1 MNMLS
6 NMLRRIRLLSSMVFL
21 FVTTTVLHAQD
32 SGWSVNEPDYQ
43 YDMTAYIEL
52 SLGGAVVDDYSNYE
66 VGAFV
71 GNECRGVAKVDSKNG
86 YTWLYLRI
94 WSNEASGETIELK
107 TYDKTTGKTY
117 RVLETIDFVS
127 QSMVGQP
134 SSPMTA
140 TVKTYTLGDVN
151 DDGRINI
158 ADVASALSIMA
169 GKSNDKFIRE
179 AADANEDGRVNIAD
193 IAKILAIIAGK

>member
-6 NMLRRIRLLSSMVFL
+6 RIRLLSSMVFL

-94 WSNEASGETIELK
+94 WSNKASGESIELK

-151 DDGRINI
+151 DDGRINS

>member
-6 NMLRRIRLLSSMVFL
+6 RIRLLSSIVFL
-21 FVTTTVLHAQD
+21 FITTTVLHAQD
-32 SGWSVNEPDYQ
+32 SGWTVNEPDYQ

-71 GNECRGVAKVDSKNG
+71 GNECRGVAKVDSKGG

>member
-6 NMLRRIRLLSSMVFL
+6 RIRLLSSIVFL
-21 FVTTTVLHAQD
+21 FITTTVLHAQD

>member
-6 NMLRRIRLLSSMVFL
+6 RIRLLSSMVFL

-158 ADVASALSIMA
+158 ADVTSTLSIMA
-169 GKSNDKFIRE
+169 GNSNDKFIRE

>member
-1 MNMLS
+1 MLS
-6 NMLRRIRLLSSMVFL
+6 RIRLLSSIVFL
-21 FVTTTVLHAQD
+21 FITTTVLHAQD
-32 SGWSVNEPDYQ
+32 SGWSVNEHDYQ

-71 GNECRGVAKVDSKNG
+71 GDECRGVAVEDSKDA
-86 YTWLYLRI
+86 YQWLYLRI
-94 WSNEASGETIELK
+94 WSNAASGESVTLK
-107 TYDKTTGKTY
+107 VYDKTTGKTY
-117 RVLETIDFVS
+117 RVIEGIDFQS
-127 QSMVGQP
+127 QGMVGKP

-158 ADVASALSIMA
+158 ADVTSTLSIMA
-169 GKSNDKFIRE
+169 GKSNDRLILE

-193 IAKILAIIAGK
+193 VTKILSIIAGK

>member
-1 MNMLS
+1 MLS
-6 NMLRRIRLLSSMVFL
+6 RIRLLSSMVFL

-94 WSNEASGETIELK
+94 WSNVSSDETIELK

-117 RVLETIDFVS
+117 RMVETIDFVS

>member
-1 MNMLS
+1 MLS
-6 NMLRRIRLLSSMVFL
+6 RIRLLSSMVFL

-94 WSNEASGETIELK
+94 WSNKASGESIELK

-158 ADVASALSIMA
+158 ADVTSTLSIMA
-169 GKSNDKFIRE
+169 GNSNDKFIRE

-193 IAKILAIIAGK
+193 VTKTLSMMAGK

>member
-6 NMLRRIRLLSSMVFL
+6 RIRLLSSMVFL

-32 SGWSVNEPDYQ
+32 SGWTVNEPDYQ

-94 WSNEASGETIELK
+94 WSNEASGESIELK

>member
-1 MNMLS
+1 MLS
-6 NMLRRIRLLSSMVFL
+6 RIRLLSSIVFL
-21 FVTTTVLHAQD
+21 FITTTVLHAQD

-71 GNECRGVAKVDSKNG
+71 GNECRGVAKVDSKGG

-94 WSNEASGETIELK
+94 WSNVSSGETIELK

>member
-1 MNMLS
+1 
-6 NMLRRIRLLSSMVFL
+6 MVFL

-94 WSNEASGETIELK
+94 WSNEASGESIELK

>member
-32 SGWSVNEPDYQ
+32 SGWTVNEPDYQ

-94 WSNEASGETIELK
+94 WSNEASGESIELK

>member
-6 NMLRRIRLLSSMVFL
+6 RIRLLSSMVFL

-94 WSNEASGETIELK
+94 WSNDASGETIELK

>member
-1 MNMLS
+1 MLS
-6 NMLRRIRLLSSMVFL
+6 RIRLLSSMVFL

-32 SGWSVNEPDYQ
+32 SGWTVNEPDYQ

>member
-6 NMLRRIRLLSSMVFL
+6 RIRLLSSMVFL

-94 WSNEASGETIELK
+94 WSNKASGESIELK

-151 DDGRINI
+151 DDEKINSVDI
-158 ADVASALSIMA
+158 QKLVLKVRSGQS
-169 GKSNDKFIRE
+169 
-179 AADANEDGRVNIAD
+179 AADNPAGDMDENGKLNAVD
-193 IAKILAIIAGK
+193 IQKLVIMVRKK

>member
-1 MNMLS
+1 MLS
-6 NMLRRIRLLSSMVFL
+6 RIRLLSSMVFL

-94 WSNEASGETIELK
+94 WSNKASGESIELK

-158 ADVASALSIMA
+158 ADVTSTLSIMA
-169 GKSNDKFIRE
+169 GNSNDKFIRE

>member
-6 NMLRRIRLLSSMVFL
+6 RIRLLSSMVFL

-94 WSNEASGETIELK
+94 WSNKASGESIELK

>member
-6 NMLRRIRLLSSMVFL
+6 RIRLLSSMVFL

-134 SSPMTA
+134 SSPTTA

-158 ADVASALSIMA
+158 ADVTSTLSIMA
-169 GKSNDKFIRE
+169 GNSNDKFIRE

>member
-6 NMLRRIRLLSSMVFL
+6 RIRLLSSMVFL

-32 SGWSVNEPDYQ
+32 SGWTVNEPDYQ

-158 ADVASALSIMA
+158 ADVTSTLSIMA
-169 GKSNDKFIRE
+169 GNSNDKFIRE

-193 IAKILAIIAGK
+193 VTKILSIIAGK

>member
-1 MNMLS
+1 MLS
-6 NMLRRIRLLSSMVFL
+6 RIRLLSSMVFL

-158 ADVASALSIMA
+158 ADVTSTLSIMA
-169 GKSNDKFIRE
+169 GNSNDKFIRE

-193 IAKILAIIAGK
+193 VTKILSIMAGK

>member
-1 MNMLS
+1 
-6 NMLRRIRLLSSMVFL
+6 MVFL

-32 SGWSVNEPDYQ
+32 SGWAGNEPDHQ

-94 WSNEASGETIELK
+94 WSNEASSETIELK

-158 ADVASALSIMA
+158 ADVTSTLSIMA
-169 GKSNDKFIRE
+169 GNSNDKFIRE

>member
-6 NMLRRIRLLSSMVFL
+6 RIRLLSSMVFL

-94 WSNEASGETIELK
+94 WSNKASGESIELK

-158 ADVASALSIMA
+158 ADVTSTLSIMA
-169 GKSNDKFIRE
+169 GNSNDKFIRE

>member
-6 NMLRRIRLLSSMVFL
+6 RIRLLSSMVFL

-158 ADVASALSIMA
+158 ADVASVLSIMA

>member
-6 NMLRRIRLLSSMVFL
+6 RIRLLSSMVFL

-71 GNECRGVAKVDSKNG
+71 GNECRGVAKGDSKNG

>member
-6 NMLRRIRLLSSMVFL
+6 RIRLLSSMVFL

-117 RVLETIDFVS
+117 RVLETIDFVP

>member
-6 NMLRRIRLLSSMVFL
+6 RIRLLSSMVFL

-151 DDGRINI
+151 NDGRINI

>member
-6 NMLRRIRLLSSMVFL
+6 RIRLLSSIVFL
-21 FVTTTVLHAQD
+21 FITTTVLHAQD

-71 GNECRGVAKVDSKNG
+71 GNECRGVAKVDSKGG

-94 WSNEASGETIELK
+94 WSNVSSGETIELK

>member
-6 NMLRRIRLLSSMVFL
+6 RIRLLSSMVFL

-32 SGWSVNEPDYQ
+32 SGWTVNEPDYQ

-117 RVLETIDFVS
+117 RVLETIDFVP

>member
-6 NMLRRIRLLSSMVFL
+6 RIRLLSSIVFL
-21 FVTTTVLHAQD
+21 FITTTVLHAQD

-71 GNECRGVAKVDSKNG
+71 GNECRGVAKVDSKGG

>member
-6 NMLRRIRLLSSMVFL
+6 RIRLLSSMVFL

-158 ADVASALSIMA
+158 ADVTSTLSIMA
-169 GKSNDKFIRE
+169 GNSNDKFIRE
-179 AADANEDGRVNIAD
+179 AADAHEDGRVSIAD

>member
-6 NMLRRIRLLSSMVFL
+6 RIRLLSSMVFL

-94 WSNEASGETIELK
+94 WSNKASGESIELK

-117 RVLETIDFVS
+117 RVLETIDYVS

>member
-1 MNMLS
+1 MLS
-6 NMLRRIRLLSSMVFL
+6 RIRLLSSMVFL

-94 WSNEASGETIELK
+94 WSNEASGESIELK

-193 IAKILAIIAGK
+193 VTKILSIMAGK

>member
-6 NMLRRIRLLSSMVFL
+6 RIRLLSSMVFL

-32 SGWSVNEPDYQ
+32 SGWTVNEPDYQ

-94 WSNEASGETIELK
+94 WSNKASGESIELK

>member
-6 NMLRRIRLLSSMVFL
+6 RIRLLSSMVFL

-32 SGWSVNEPDYQ
+32 SGWTVNEPDYQ

>member
-6 NMLRRIRLLSSMVFL
+6 RIRLLSSMVFL

-158 ADVASALSIMA
+158 ADVTSTLSIMA
-169 GKSNDKFIRE
+169 GNSNDKFIRE

-193 IAKILAIIAGK
+193 VTKILSIMAGK

>member
-6 NMLRRIRLLSSMVFL
+6 RIRLLSSMVFL

-94 WSNEASGETIELK
+94 WSNEASGESIELK

>member
-6 NMLRRIRLLSSMVFL
+6 RIRLLSSMVFL

-32 SGWSVNEPDYQ
+32 SGWSVNEPDYR

>member
-6 NMLRRIRLLSSMVFL
+6 RTRLLSSMVFL

-32 SGWSVNEPDYQ
+32 SGWTVNEPDYQ

-94 WSNEASGETIELK
+94 WSNEASGESIELK

>member
-6 NMLRRIRLLSSMVFL
+6 RIRLLSSMVFL

-43 YDMTAYIEL
+43 YEMTAYIEL

-94 WSNEASGETIELK
+94 WSNEASGESIELK

-158 ADVASALSIMA
+158 ADVTSTLSIMA
-169 GKSNDKFIRE
+169 GNSNDKFIRE

-193 IAKILAIIAGK
+193 VTKILSIMAGK

>member
-6 NMLRRIRLLSSMVFL
+6 RIRLLSSMVFL

-94 WSNEASGETIELK
+94 WSNEASGESIELK

-158 ADVASALSIMA
+158 ADVTSTLSIMA
-169 GKSNDKFIRE
+169 GNSNDKFIRE

>member
-1 MNMLS
+1 MLS
-6 NMLRRIRLLSSMVFL
+6 RIRLLSSMVFL

-94 WSNEASGETIELK
+94 WSNVSSGETIELK

-117 RVLETIDFVS
+117 RMVETIDFVS

-158 ADVASALSIMA
+158 ADVTSTLSIMA
-169 GKSNDKFIRE
+169 GNSNDKFIRE

-193 IAKILAIIAGK
+193 VTKILSIMAGK